1 MHEVTAKPR
10 TGGSGPVLAGLFSRA
25 AGFARADAL
34 LKALLWGGA
43 TSWVVIAI
51 FGKGGCSA
59 IAWRCIPGVLVAL
72 VAYLAIAPDSG
83 VTACLVSARKRF
95 LDNQVTRAQCRQ
107 MRKKCLRKSLLY

>member
-25 AGFARADAL
+25 AGLARADAL
-34 LKALLWGGA
+34 LTALLCGGA
-43 TSWVVIAI
+43 TSWMIAI
-51 FGKGGCSA
+51 FGKGHCSGTA
-59 IAWRCIPGVLVAL
+59 CRCILGLLVAL

-83 VTACLVSARKRF
+83 VTACLVSARKCF